1 MDGLKSTSG
10 HLKRSIRDGDH
21 LPVGELVRLLERGG
35 AVGDLHLV
43 LEVEGDVRELLL
55 DVPHDLAF
63 GGGGEGVPAFGEDLH
78 EVVGEIA
85 AGEVE
90 AEDGVGK
97 RVSFIDGD
105 GVGHAV
111 AAVEHDT
118 GGTAGRVEGEHRLDG
133 DVHRRD
139 VEGLEH
145 DLAHLLAVRLGV
157 ERRLGEEDRVLLG
170 GDAEL
175 VVEGVVPDLLHVVP
189 VGHDA
194 VLDGVA

>member
-1 MDGLKSTSG
+1 MIKKLT
-10 HLKRSIRDGDH
+10 I
-21 LPVGELVRLLERGG
+21 
-35 AVGDLHLV
+35 AVV
-43 LEVEGDVRELLL
+43 NQ
-55 DVPHDLAF
+55 
-63 GGGGEGVPAFGEDLH
+63 
-78 EVVGEIA
+78 IA

-133 DVHRRD
+133 DVHGRD
-139 VEGLEH
+139 VKGLEH
-145 DLAHLLAVRLGV
+145 DLGHLLAVGLGV
-157 ERRLGEEDRVLLG
+157 ERGLSEEDGVLLR

-175 VVEGVVPDLLHVVP
+175 VVEGVVPDLLHIVP

-194 VLDGVA
+194 VLDGVLERQDAALGLRLVSNVRVLLLGSFCPIPTIMPG